1 MEHFEE
7 NAWIGT
13 LTEQFVALALFC
25 LRHIFVIGKELF
37 NLLPHLCVDKPQIT
51 HSSGS
56 TLQMTDET
64 YILITSPVSL
74 SNFASAQL

>member
-25 LRHIFVIGKELF
+25 FRHIFVIGKE
-37 NLLPHLCVDKPQIT
+37 P
-51 HSSGS
+51 
-56 TLQMTDET
+56 
-64 YILITSPVSL
+64 LICFLTSVLKSL
-74 SNFASAQL
+74 RNQLIKCI